1 MLFWI
6 ILELGDIGLQSICEY
21 IRSNKTMKTLKLL
34 KNKITND
41 GIMPLLKALSE
52 NTTLNSLNLS
62 QNGLTDKVI
71 DTFMA
76 FFEKCPRGGPLTL
89 IVNQNNIN
97 VRKANA
103 RVPEFKK
110 LGINFSA

>member
-1 MLFWI
+1 
-6 ILELGDIGLQSICEY
+6 
-21 IRSNKTMKTLKLL
+21 MKTLKLL

-41 GIMPLLKALSE
+41 GILPLLKALSE
-52 NTTLNSLNLS
+52 NTSLNSLNLS
-62 QNGLTDKVI
+62 QNNLTDKVI
-71 DTFMA
+71 DTFLA
-76 FFEKCPRGGPLTL
+76 FFEKCPRVGPLTL